1 MIKSRKSR
9 KYTAPAPLKAISAN
23 ARFATGEVVQ
33 WVSHSGNPYIGT
45 IASML
50 EGTDSRGDLL
60 RVKLFSGGYR
70 SAYENDHDIEILE
83 TA

>member
-1 MIKSRKSR
+1 MKKSR
-9 KYTAPAPLKAISAN
+9 KYTRPAPLKEINAN
-23 ARFATGEVVQ
+23 ARFICGEVVQ

-45 IASML
+45 IESML

-70 SAYENDHDIEILE
+70 SAYDNEHDIEVLE
-83 TA
+83 TV